1 MDELTLSANTDYF
14 HGNIVYNS
22 ATNEIK
28 IYDSD
33 KNEFVKINIDTD
45 SSKKPI
51 GIKLNNIP
59 IDLNHLN
66 TVSKKNLEDTEL
78 YYKTGPDDLKNL
90 SIMVFDWNC
99 AFAGLNIPN
108 SKITIR
114 RSFRA
119 FINLLFE

>member
-1 MDELTLSANTDYF
+1 MASFGNWWVTGQQSVQDSFSAEFHQNFIPDFTAPMDETTLSIDTDYF

-90 SIMVFDWNC
+90 I
-99 AFAGLNIPN
+99 
-108 SKITIR
+108 
-114 RSFRA
+114 
-119 FINLLFE
+119 